1 MHMHPPS
8 SMYGPNILSLGG
20 IVIEKPKFNDVSRPW
35 KWGQGQVTHAW
46 LTCTLHDQWT
56 KWGEPSVY
64 ACQLSIISVSWV
76 HTNDLQGQARH
87 RSVSTLVRGRIN

>member
-1 MHMHPPS
+1 MHPPS

-20 IVIEKPKFNDVSRPW
+20 IVIEKPKFNDVSKPW

-56 KWGEPSVY
+56 KWGEPRLY
-64 ACQLSIISVSWV
+64 GKGETDLIMKTWHKFNEVSRPWK
-76 HTNDLQGQARH
+76 
-87 RSVSTLVRGRIN
+87 